1 MKMVKGVP
9 PRQYFFSL
17 KKIGR
22 LIKRSLRLSTGLKST
37 EKNVEKAKTYE
48 GKFKAM
54 FTKKTILF
62 GIRNPLDLV
71 PQPGNLLNT
80 WDEDK
85 EFARQFLNGVN
96 PVMIQVVKDVD
107 TQLTSEIVQFF
118 ATDHTIDLY
127 AKEKKRTKKE
137 KKSSIYWIR
146 LGMCI
151 DERMINHSPLAFS
164 PRKKLS
170 IDLHALADD
179 KRLFFA
185 TYEDLMDLKKDPVS

>member
-1 MKMVKGVP
+1 MMKMVKGVP

-22 LIKRSLRLSTGLKST
+22 LIKRSLRLSVGLGST
-37 EKNVEKAKTYE
+37 KKNVDEAKTYE

-54 FTKKTILF
+54 FTKTNIL
-62 GIRNPLDLV
+62 GGLVRNPLDLV

-80 WDEDK
+80 WDDDK

-107 TQLTSEIVQFF
+107 TQLTSEIIQFF
-118 ATDHTIDLY
+118 AGDQT
-127 AKEKKRTKKE
+127 
-137 KKSSIYWIR
+137 
-146 LGMCI
+146 
-151 DERMINHSPLAFS
+151 
-164 PRKKLS
+164 

-179 KRLFFA
+179 KRLLFA
-185 TYEDLMDLKKDPVS
+185 TYEDLMDLKKEPVS

>member
-1 MKMVKGVP
+1 MMKMVKGVP

-22 LIKRSLRLSTGLKST
+22 LVKRSLRLSVGLKST
-37 EKNVEKAKTYE
+37 ESKMKREKTIE

-62 GIRNPLDLV
+62 GNLV

-80 WDEDK
+80 WEQDK

-96 PVMIQVVKDVD
+96 PMMIQVVKDVD

-118 ATDHTIDLY
+118 ATDERDHT
-127 AKEKKRTKKE
+127 
-137 KKSSIYWIR
+137 
-146 LGMCI
+146 
-151 DERMINHSPLAFS
+151 
-164 PRKKLS
+164 
-170 IDLHALADD
+170 IDLHALAED
-179 KRLFFA
+179 KRLLFA
-185 TYEDLMDLKKDPVS
+185 TYEDLMDLKKMPVS

>member
-1 MKMVKGVP
+1 MMKMVKGVP

-17 KKIGR
+17 KKLGR
-22 LIKRSLRLSTGLKST
+22 LIKRSLRLSIGLKST
-37 EKNVEKAKTYE
+37 EGKVDKAKTYE

-71 PQPGNLLNT
+71 PQAGYLLNT

-96 PVMIQVVKDVD
+96 PVMIQVVKDVG

-118 ATDHTIDLY
+118 ATNAHRRQASRCCEAHQQDHT
-127 AKEKKRTKKE
+127 
-137 KKSSIYWIR
+137 
-146 LGMCI
+146 
-151 DERMINHSPLAFS
+151 
-164 PRKKLS
+164 

-185 TYEDLMDLKKDPVS
+185 TYEDLMDLKKNPVS

>member
-1 MKMVKGVP
+1 MMKLLYGVP

-22 LIKRSLRLSTGLKST
+22 LIKRSLRLSIGLIST
-37 EKNVEKAKTYE
+37 KNAVEEAETYE

-54 FTKKTILF
+54 FSKKTKKTF
-62 GIRNPLDLV
+62 WGGTMRNPLDLV
-71 PQPGNLLNT
+71 PSSGNLLNT

-118 ATDHTIDLY
+118 GGDHT
-127 AKEKKRTKKE
+127 
-137 KKSSIYWIR
+137 
-146 LGMCI
+146 
-151 DERMINHSPLAFS
+151 
-164 PRKKLS
+164 

-179 KRLFFA
+179 KRLLFA
-185 TYEDLMDLKKDPVS
+185 TYEDLMDLKKEPVS